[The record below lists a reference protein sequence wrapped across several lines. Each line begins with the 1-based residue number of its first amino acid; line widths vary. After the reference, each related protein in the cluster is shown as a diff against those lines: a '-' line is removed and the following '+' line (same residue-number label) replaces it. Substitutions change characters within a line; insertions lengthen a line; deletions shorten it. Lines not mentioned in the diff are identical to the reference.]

1 MHALTLARKRLRARI
16 QSPSSPRPVRL
27 AHNMVENGQ
36 GRFLPVLSSPLA
48 QEILSEGYGARTLE
62 RVYANRPSGELGLV
76 GKVADRLVLD
86 MPVHLGLR
94 ERLQAAAG
102 EICAAAVPAVR
113 AGVSEFC
120 VLSAPCGLNT
130 EVLAAAERLRE
141 ERPETFHRL
150 RCWGVDA
157 DRDGTVLPE
166 ARRRARALGLNVR
179 FIREDLRRHREVAGV
194 VRENGPFHL
203 INCVGLAQDRSLEEL
218 AELVHFYAGLLA
230 PGGTMLIDRWETSD
244 KAALTTGFLD
254 SMGRHSVSQFLT
266 LLRGAGLTVEREHA
280 TGEGGCVLLVARK
293 TVQ

>member
-27 AHNMVENGQ
+27 AHNLVENGQ

-62 RVYANRPSGELGLV
+62 RVYANRPSAELGLV

-102 EICAAAVPAVR
+102 EICAAAVPAIR
-113 AGVSEFC
+113 AGAAEFRI
-120 VLSAPCGLNT
+120 LSAPCGLSS
-130 EVLAAAERLRE
+130 EVLAAAERLRD
-141 ERPETFHRL
+141 ERPETFRRL

-157 DRDGTVLPE
+157 DRDGTLLPE
-166 ARRRARALGLNVR
+166 ARRRARSLGLHAR
-179 FIREDLRRHREVAGV
+179 FIREDLRRHREVAAV
-194 VRENGPFHL
+194 VRESGPFHL
-203 INCVGLAQDRSLEEL
+203 INCVGLAQDRSPEEL
-218 AELVHFYAGLLA
+218 AELVSFYAGLLA
-230 PGGTMLIDRWETSD
+230 PGGTLLIDRWEKGEKT
-244 KAALTTGFLD
+244 ALTAGFIN
-254 SMGRHSVSQFLT
+254 SMGHHSVSHFLT

-280 TGEGGCVLLVARK
+280 TGEGGCVLMVARK